1 MYTHYLIILIQRLG
15 NISAIQTGIFAKPIG
30 EGEIVYLQAKHFD
43 ESGNLISKL
52 HPDLFFSNVSIKHL
66 LLPGDVIF
74 AAKGLK
80 NFATAYELH
89 NLPAVA
95 STSFFVIRLQDESVL
110 PRYLAWFMNHPL
122 TQNLLKANAH
132 GTAMASISK
141 AVLQE
146 LEISIPS
153 LRTQEIILRI
163 SELRKNEKQLAR
175 QLEDL
180 KEQQIQQN
188 IFKALKK

>member
-1 MYTHYLIILIQRLG
+1 LKKKLG
-15 NISAIQTGIFAKPIG
+15 NIATIQTGIFAKPLA

-43 ESGNLISKL
+43 EGGNLTAKL
-52 HPDLFFSNVSIKHL
+52 HPDLFYSDVSINHL
-66 LLPGDVIF
+66 LLPGDVLF
-74 AAKGLK
+74 AAKGFK
-80 NFATAYELH
+80 NFATVYELH

-95 STSFFVIRLQDESVL
+95 STSFFVIRLKDENVL
-110 PRYLAWFMNHPL
+110 PGYLAWFMNHPL

-153 LRTQEIILRI
+153 LQTQEIILKI
-163 SELRKNEKQLAR
+163 SELRKNEKQLTR
-175 QLEDL
+175 QLEKL
-180 KEQQIQQN
+180 KEQQIQQQ
-188 IFKALKK
+188 IFKAIRK